1 MSSASTSY
9 ISLHH
14 HYLAVV
20 QNVHP
25 SMLTVLDAFLSQ
37 PHSFLQRG
45 HLPQRCYPNFEMHH
59 SWVVD
64 LQFGPLGGIYPLFF
78 RGRKPLKCQK
88 VQRTRGFVVDFHLK
102 TFYSQ
107 KNRPIEPTHEHL
119 PTPTLISSLNFLPTG
134 FSYFR
139 PASFTYP
146 KKNIPPAQQPP

>member
-88 VQRTRGFVVDFHLK
+88 VQRTRDLLLSK
-102 TFYSQ
+102 KPT
-107 KNRPIEPTHEHL
+107 NEPTHEHL

-146 KKNIPPAQQPP
+146 KRTSPQPNSHHDRFS